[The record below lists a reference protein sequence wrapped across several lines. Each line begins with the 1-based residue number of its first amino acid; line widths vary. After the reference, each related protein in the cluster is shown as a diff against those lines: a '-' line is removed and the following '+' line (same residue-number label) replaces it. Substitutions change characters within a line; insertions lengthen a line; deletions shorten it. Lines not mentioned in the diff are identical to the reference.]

1 MPGFLRTG
9 ESYEGAWHV
18 EGMSHEEIVATVDFI
33 LDRDEEL
40 VGGDIEFKRAFLEKE
55 ADVLSA
61 ICNQARSV
69 FQSCSFPVSQVSESE
84 DCPQSLEIAFLDDTC
99 PRYLVFPQNRPDGS
113 GEVVEQGMAPLGR
126 VPYLIPIRVI

>member
-55 ADVLSA
+55 ADVFFA
-61 ICNQARSV
+61 ICDQARSG
-69 FQSCSFPVSQVSESE
+69 FQSCSFPVSLNQRTAR
-84 DCPQSLEIAFLDDTC
+84 SLTRLRFLTILS
-99 PRYLVFPQNRPDGS
+99 RYLVFPQNRPEGS

>member
-55 ADVLSA
+55 ADVFFA

-69 FQSCSFPVSQVSESE
+69 FQSCSFPVSLNQRTARSRTR
-84 DCPQSLEIAFLDDTC
+84 LRFLTILS
-99 PRYLVFPQNRPDGS
+99 RYLVFPQNRPEGS
-113 GEVVEQGMAPLGR
+113 GEVVEQGIAPLGR

>member
-1 MPGFLRTG
+1 MPVFLRTG

-40 VGGDIEFKRAFLEKE
+40 AGGDIEFKRAFLEEE
-55 ADVLSA
+55 ADIIFSMFG
-61 ICNQARSV
+61 QARSV
-69 FQSCSFPVSQVSESE
+69 FQSRSFPVSQVSASE
-84 DCPQSLEIAFLDDTC
+84 TACSPLRLRFLTILS
-99 PRYLVFPQNRPDGS
+99 RYLVFPQNRPEGS

>member
-33 LDRDEEL
+33 LDRDDEL

-55 ADVLSA
+55 ADVFFA
-61 ICNQARSV
+61 ICTQARSV
-69 FQSCSFPVSQVSESE
+69 FQSCSFPVSLNQRTAR
-84 DCPQSLEIAFLDDTC
+84 SLTRLRFLTILS
-99 PRYLVFPQNRPDGS
+99 RYLVFPQNRPEGS

>member
-1 MPGFLRTG
+1 MPGFLRAG

-55 ADVLSA
+55 ADIFFS
-61 ICNQARSV
+61 ICGQARSV

-84 DCPQSLEIAFLDDTC
+84 TARSPLRLRFLTILLHGIWVYHRIGLTG
-99 PRYLVFPQNRPDGS
+99 P
-113 GEVVEQGMAPLGR
+113 AK
-126 VPYLIPIRVI
+126 